1 MPAAHTIS
9 LQLTSSQRRVLSEVL
24 PEFSARLKLEQKN
37 SRSVSFT
44 AEELELVQ
52 QAARQALSTV
62 TNGLQRNSLRH
73 IVAAVMVALRRAD
86 GIARIPGMQRIYQFR
101 IALLDAEPA
110 VWRRIQVRNETLD
123 RLHVHIQTAMG
134 WTNSHLHEFNINGER
149 YGDPLLLDDGFEDFH
164 CVNTR
169 TSYVSDIVPDS
180 GERFRFTY
188 EYDFGDAWLH
198 EVLFEGCLKSTPSE
212 RYPLCVE
219 GAGACPPED
228 VGGITGYSEFLA
240 VIADPDHEQHAIYC
254 EWAGSFDPQAFDA
267 RRTTSRM
274 RRGLP
279 DWRRR

>member
-52 QAARQALSTV
+52 QAARQSLSAV

-134 WTNSHLHEFNINGER
+134 WTNSHLHEFDINGER

>member
-1 MPAAHTIS
+1 VESRSIGV
-9 LQLTSSQRRVLSEVL
+9 QLTSSQRRVIAEVL
-24 PEFSARLKLEQKN
+24 PKFSDRLKLEQKN

-44 AEELELVQ
+44 AEELRLVQ
-52 QAARQALSTV
+52 QAARQALSAA

-73 IVAAVMVALRRAD
+73 VVAAAMVALRRAD
-86 GIARIPGMQRIYQFR
+86 GIGRIPGTQRIYQFR
-101 IALLDAEPA
+101 VTLLDAEPA

-134 WTNSHLHEFNINGER
+134 WTNSHLHDFEINGER
-149 YGDPLLLDDGFEDFH
+149 YGDPVLLDDGFEDFH

-169 TSYVSDIVPDS
+169 TTYVSDIVPDS

-198 EVLFEGCLKSTPSE
+198 DVLFEGCLKSAPGE

-219 GAGACPPED
+219 GEGACPPED
-228 VGGITGYSEFLA
+228 VGGVIGYAEFLG
-240 VIADPDHEQHAIYC
+240 VIADPNHEQHAVYR
-254 EWAGSFDPQAFDA
+254 EWAGRFDPQAFDA
-267 RRTTSRM
+267 KRATSKM

>member
-1 MPAAHTIS
+1 MPEPRPIGV
-9 LQLTSSQRRVLSEVL
+9 QLTSSQRRVIAEVL
-24 PEFSARLKLEQKN
+24 PEFSDRLKLEQKN

-44 AEELELVQ
+44 AEELGLVQ

-73 IVAAVMVALRRAD
+73 VVAAAVTAVLRAQ
-86 GIARIPGMQRIYQFR
+86 GIGRIPGTQRIYQFR
-101 IALLDAEPA
+101 IALLDAELA

-134 WTNSHLHEFNINGER
+134 WTNSHLHEFDIDGER

-169 TSYVSDIVPDS
+169 TTYVSDIIPDS
-180 GERFRFTY
+180 GERFRFSY

-198 EVLFEGCLKSTPSE
+198 EVLFEGCLKATPGE
-212 RYPLCVE
+212 RYPICVE
-219 GAGACPPED
+219 GVGACPPED

-240 VIADPDHEQHAIYC
+240 AIADPDHEQHAIYR
-254 EWAGSFDPQAFDA
+254 EWAGPFDPQAFDA
-267 RRTTSRM
+267 RRATSRM

-279 DWRRR
+279 DWQGQ